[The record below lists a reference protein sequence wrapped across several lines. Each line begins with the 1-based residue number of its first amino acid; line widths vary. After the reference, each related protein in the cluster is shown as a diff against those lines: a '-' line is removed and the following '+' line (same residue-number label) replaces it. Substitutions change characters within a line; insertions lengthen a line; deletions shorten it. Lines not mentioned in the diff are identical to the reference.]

1 MTSGQHVVRFGVPEP
16 PRLMKQKEEA
26 AVLLNINKENNK
38 MRNSGKFGNI
48 FIALLIAASFAIAG
62 CGGGGGTAAV
72 EEPPMEMPDPTAQ
85 EICEGDGGRYNADG
99 SCTSAEDV
107 AAEMAEATALSDAK
121 DAAMA
126 AFTAAMAA
134 VYGAVDPVA
143 RDNAHA
149 HAAAAGTANEAAQ
162 AATTS
167 EMAMTHQM
175 AAEAASEMAVEAGM
189 TRGLGI
195 TKLANAA
202 ANQSAI
208 DSAALVGSPAPA
220 PVSNYTRVTVA
231 MIGAT
236 AATAVTVDGNVDDN
250 TATTAP
256 DTIHQGAVVTASA
269 RHTGT
274 APRFTVTATPVGD
287 TNNTTPVSLGRGEIP
302 TALVMSGEKPG
313 GGWDGAELVAS
324 VSGAEG
330 YKQNAVIFT
339 DINPPAQSYNTTTA
353 TGAIEDFTTAVDGA
367 TAINRSVITGE
378 IPGNGGHFA
387 GTFNANPTDN
397 APPRSGRFFC
407 PSGAACSIS
416 VDGSGVLRAI
426 QGYQFQPAIP
436 GSIMRGDSDYLAW
449 GFWLHVPN
457 AVPGVDATGRTN
469 PATVAAFAS
478 GRDPFQVSAAL
489 TGTATYNGVA
499 NGLYAAGGMVEYFKA
514 DASLTADFGGRSAND
529 STPTTLGSDSFLLG
543 AVTGSIS
550 NIKAGGMDVDGSI
563 SLGRAPLIAGDGTPT
578 LNSAASLFTGNTA
591 GTLGGTPLSGSW
603 TGKFYGPNRAAAGS
617 VAERVEFP
625 TTAAGTFGAR
635 TTSRTGPS
643 LRILGSFGT
652 WKAE

>member
-1 MTSGQHVVRFGVPEP
+1 
-16 PRLMKQKEEA
+16 
-26 AVLLNINKENNK
+26 

-62 CGGGGGTAAV
+62 CCGGGGTAAV
-72 EEPPMEMPDPTAQ
+72 EEPPMEMPEPTAQ

-107 AAEMAEATALSDAK
+107 AAEMAEATALSDAQ

-149 HAAAAGTANEAAQ
+149 HAAAAGTANAAAQ

-167 EMAMTHQM
+167 EDAMTHQM
-175 AAEAASEMAVEAGM
+175 AAEAASASAVEAGM

-208 DSAALVGSPAPA
+208 DSAALVGSSTPAPI
-220 PVSNYTRVTVA
+220 SNATRVSIA
-231 MIGAT
+231 ILGA
-236 AATAVTVDGNVDDN
+236 ADEVGV
-250 TATTAP
+250 TATTAA
-256 DTIHQGAVVTASA
+256 DTTSQGAVVTATA

-274 APRFTVTATPVGD
+274 APRFTVMGTPVGD
-287 TNNTTPVSLGRGEIP
+287 TNNATAVTLGRGEIP

-324 VSGAEG
+324 TSGATG

-339 DINPPAQSYNTTTA
+339 DINPPAQSYNTTA
-353 TGAIEDFTTAVDGA
+353 ADGAILDFATAVDTTGDGTGDA

-378 IPGNGGHFA
+378 IPGTGGHFA

-416 VDGSGVLRAI
+416 VDASGVLRAI

-436 GSIMRGDSDYLAW
+436 GSITRGDSDYLTW

-457 AVPGVDATGRTN
+457 AVPGIEATGRTN
-469 PATVAAFAS
+469 PATIAAFAS
-478 GRDPFQVSAAL
+478 GSDPFQVPAAL

-514 DASLTADFGGRSAND
+514 DATLEADFGGRSAND
-529 STPTTLGSDSFLLG
+529 STPTTDGSDSLLLG
-543 AVTGSIS
+543 AVTGSIT
-550 NIKAGGMDVDGSI
+550 NIKVGGMDVDGSL
-563 SLGRAPLIAGDGTPT
+563 SLGRAPLISGNATSLGGTATAGGVA
-578 LNSAASLFTGNTA
+578 NAFTGNTE
-591 GTLGGTPLSGSW
+591 GNLGGRALTGSW
-603 TGKFYGPNRAAAGS
+603 TGRFYGPNRAAAGS

-625 TTAAGTFGAR
+625 TTAAGTFGA
-635 TTSRTGPS
+635 TTPSRTGPS
-643 LRILGSFGT
+643 MRILGSFGT